1 MSTGRK
7 PNARVARP
15 TAAMTA
21 AVAVVLAA
29 AGTAWAVDGPS
40 ASAAK
45 KVTKTTKLYDV
56 APGFAP
62 TTLSVKA
69 GTKLVWKAEKTNTT
83 EHTVTLDSSAA
94 PRKAKFFDSGDIG
107 PGKSYSRTLTVKGSY
122 LLYCKI
128 HGGMFQT
135 VKVR

>member
-1 MSTGRK
+1 MIAG
-7 PNARVARP
+7 PPARNRARTP
-15 TAAMTA
+15 ALFAAA
-21 AVAVVLAA
+21 LAA
-29 AGTAWAVDGPS
+29 TALATAGV
-40 ASAAK
+40 ASAAGGAPATAAK
-45 KVTKTTKLYDV
+45 GSSKTTMLYDV

-62 TTLSVKA
+62 ATLSVKA
-69 GTKLVWKAEKTNTT
+69 GTKLVWKSDRSNTT

-107 PGKSYSRTLTVKGSY
+107 PGRSYSRTLTVKGSY

>member
-1 MSTGRK
+1 MIGTRTSTRAGR
-7 PNARVARP
+7 PA
-15 TAAMTA
+15 AAMVVVA
-21 AVAVVLAA
+21 ALALAVAA
-29 AGTAWAVDGPS
+29 TASAVGGPS
-40 ASAAK
+40 ASRKAP
-45 KVTKTTKLYDV
+45 TKTTKLYDV

-62 TTLSVKA
+62 TALTVKP
-69 GTKLVWKAEKTNTT
+69 GTKLVWRSEKTNTT
-83 EHTVTLDSSAA
+83 EHTVTLDSSEA

-135 VKVR
+135 VRVR

>member
-1 MSTGRK
+1 MIGLRTAGTR
-7 PNARVARP
+7 PVVAL
-15 TAAMTA
+15 AAA
-21 AVAVVLAA
+21 AAVLAA
-29 AGTAWAVDGPS
+29 AGTAWAVEGPS

-45 KVTKTTKLYDV
+45 KATKTTKLYDV
-56 APGFAP
+56 APGFDP

-69 GTKLVWKAEKTNTT
+69 GTKLVWKSEKTNTT
-83 EHTVTLDSSAA
+83 EHTVTLDKSAA
-94 PRKAKFFDSGDIG
+94 PKKAKFFDSGDIG

>member
-1 MSTGRK
+1 MIAGPPAGSR
-7 PNARVARP
+7 ARTPAL
-15 TAAMTA
+15 
-21 AVAVVLAA
+21 LAA
-29 AGTAWAVDGPS
+29 ALAATALVTAGV
-40 ASAAK
+40 ASVAGGAPAMAAK
-45 KVTKTTKLYDV
+45 GSSKTTMLYDV

-62 TTLSVKA
+62 ATLSVKA
-69 GTKLVWKAEKTNTT
+69 GTKLVWKADRSNTT

-107 PGKSYSRTLTVKGSY
+107 PGRSYSRTLTVKGSY

>member
-1 MSTGRK
+1 MIGRQVT
-7 PNARVARP
+7 PGAARP
-15 TAAMTA
+15 AVAAA
-21 AVAVVLAA
+21 AAAAVVLAA
-29 AGTAWAVDGPS
+29 AGTAWAIDGPS
-40 ASAAK
+40 ASAAKK

-56 APGFAP
+56 APGFDP

-69 GTKLVWKAEKTNTT
+69 GTKLVWRSEKTNTT

-128 HGGMFQT
+128 HGGMFQI

>member
-1 MSTGRK
+1 MIGRRAK
-7 PNARVARP
+7 LGPARP
-15 TAAMTA
+15 AVALAA
-21 AVAVVLAA
+21 AVTVVLAA

-40 ASAAK
+40 ASAAKK

-94 PRKAKFFDSGDIG
+94 PKKAKFFDSGDIG

>member
-1 MSTGRK
+1 MIGLRSSGTR
-7 PNARVARP
+7 PVVAL
-15 TAAMTA
+15 AAA
-21 AVAVVLAA
+21 AAVLAA
-29 AGTAWAVDGPS
+29 AGTAWAVDGPP

-45 KVTKTTKLYDV
+45 KATKTTKLYDV
-56 APGFAP
+56 APGFDP

-69 GTKLVWKAEKTNTT
+69 GTKLVWRSEKTNTT

-107 PGKSYSRTLTVKGSY
+107 PGKSYSRTLTMKGSY

>member
-1 MSTGRK
+1 MIAGPPVRT
-7 PNARVARP
+7 VARRP
-15 TAAMTA
+15 AL
-21 AVAVVLAA
+21 LAA
-29 AGTAWAVDGPS
+29 ALVAAALATAGV
-40 ASAAK
+40 ASAAGGTPAK
-45 KVTKTTKLYDV
+45 AAKSPSKTTMLYDV

-62 TTLSVKA
+62 ATLSVKP
-69 GTKLVWKAEKTNTT
+69 GTKLVWKSDRANTT

-107 PGKSYSRTLTVKGSY
+107 PGRSYSRTLTVKGSY